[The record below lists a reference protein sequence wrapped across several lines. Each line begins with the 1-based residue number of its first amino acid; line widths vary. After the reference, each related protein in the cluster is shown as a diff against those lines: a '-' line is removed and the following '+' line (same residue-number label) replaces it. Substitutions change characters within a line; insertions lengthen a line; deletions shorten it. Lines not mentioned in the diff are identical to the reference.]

1 MWILI
6 IIEFVIFSFIG
17 CLIDSLHKS
26 IMQQKLILSGAI
38 IKLICPVYG
47 IGALFLI
54 LNFKLLSK
62 YKNWIQIIIGFI
74 GLILIELISGLIL
87 EYIFRIKLWDYSN
100 NFMNFYGWIDLQ
112 HTVYWSIVTLIFKKF
127 IYPMHL
133 KSEGFFKA
141 KVL

>member
-47 IGALFLI
+47 IGALF
-54 LNFKLLSK
+54 LSK